1 MQVILLEQVAS
12 LGKLGEV
19 VRVRDGYA
27 RNYLIPKKMAR
38 RATAAALKEF
48 EVRRAELEKIQR
60 EKLEAAQSLGGKLA
74 GLTLTVTQ
82 KAGVDGRL
90 FGSVTTQDVVL
101 ALAAQ
106 GFDGI
111 VKAQVRLPDGAIKA
125 VGEFPVQ
132 VALHAEVVTDV
143 TLVVQG
149 EIA

>member
-27 RNYLIPKKMAR
+27 RNYLIPKKIAR
-38 RATAAALKEF
+38 RATDAALKEF
-48 EVRRAELEKIQR
+48 EARRAELEKVQR
-60 EKLEAAQSLGGKLA
+60 EKLEKAQAVGEKLA
-74 GLTLTVTQ
+74 GLTLTITQ

-90 FGSVTTQDVVL
+90 FGSVTTQDVAQ
-101 ALAAQ
+101 ALATQ
-106 GFDGI
+106 GFADI
-111 VKAQVRLPDGAIKA
+111 AKAQVRLSAGAIKA

-132 VALHAEVVTDV
+132 VALHAEVVADI

-149 EIA
+149 ELA

>member
-1 MQVILLEQVAS
+1 MQVILLEQVAN

-19 VRVRDGYA
+19 VRVRNGYA
-27 RNYLIPKKMAR
+27 RNYLIPKKIAR
-38 RATAAALKEF
+38 RATDAALKEF
-48 EVRRAELEKIQR
+48 EARRAELETVQR
-60 EKLEAAQSLGGKLA
+60 EKLQTAQSLGAKLS
-74 GLTLTVTQ
+74 GLTLTVAQ

-90 FGSVTTQDVVL
+90 FGSVTTQDVAQ

-111 VKAQVRLPDGAIKA
+111 AKAQVRLPDGAIKA
-125 VGEFPVQ
+125 VGEFPVR
-132 VALHAEVVTDV
+132 VVLHAEVAADV

>member
-27 RNYLIPKKMAR
+27 RNYLIPKKIAR
-38 RATAAALKEF
+38 RATDAALKEF
-48 EVRRAELEKIQR
+48 EARRAELEKVQR
-60 EKLEAAQSLGGKLA
+60 EKLQAAQAVGEKLA
-74 GLTLTVTQ
+74 GLTVKITQ

-90 FGSVTTQDVVL
+90 FGSVTTQDVAH
-101 ALAAQ
+101 ALAGL
-106 GFDGI
+106 GFQGI

-132 VALHAEVVTDV
+132 VALHAEVVADV